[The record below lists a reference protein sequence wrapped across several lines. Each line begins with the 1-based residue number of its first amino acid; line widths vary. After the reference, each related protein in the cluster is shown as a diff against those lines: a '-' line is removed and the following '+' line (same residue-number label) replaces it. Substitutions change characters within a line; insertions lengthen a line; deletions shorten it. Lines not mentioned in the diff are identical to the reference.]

1 MQKTLFLATIFF
13 GQCRTLMLGILGNLI
28 GLRRGKMTFNQA
40 SIDQAIGALK
50 EQFGNRLSV
59 AQSVREQHGHTTTR
73 MANQPPD
80 AVIFV
85 KTAEEVSSIMQTC
98 HRLGCPVI
106 AFGTSSSLE
115 GHINAPHGGI
125 SIDMS
130 QLDQVI
136 EVNNEDLDV
145 VVQPGVTREWL
156 NNYLRD
162 NGLFFP
168 IDPMA
173 GTMQVQ
179 EFDAQPPA
187 DISSLA
193 R

>member
-1 MQKTLFLATIFF
+1 
-13 GQCRTLMLGILGNLI
+13 
-28 GLRRGKMTFNQA
+28 MTFNQA

-115 GHINAPHGGI
+115 GHVNAPHGGI

-130 QLDQVI
+130 QLDQVV

-162 NGLFFP
+162 SGLFFP

-179 EFDAQPPA
+179 GFDAQPPA

-193 R
+193 H